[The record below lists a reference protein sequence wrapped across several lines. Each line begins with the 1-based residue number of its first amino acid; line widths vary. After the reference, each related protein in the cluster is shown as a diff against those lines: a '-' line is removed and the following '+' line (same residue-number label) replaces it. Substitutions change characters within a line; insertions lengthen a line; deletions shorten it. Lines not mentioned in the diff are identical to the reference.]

1 MAENKINKYI
11 RGIEQIDPLPIV
23 SKKIV
28 LLLADTN
35 ASTRK
40 IVDLIEN
47 DPALSVKILKVANSA
62 FYGTL
67 STVSS
72 IDHALAI
79 LGINEIRAILLSISI
94 RNFFLK
100 KYEQSIDLNHFWIHS
115 IICSQV
121 AKYLSRCFKMP
132 QNDTIFLSGLIHD
145 IGKLVFDQYFHN
157 EFIQITDYLA
167 ANKESFSKAEKAIT
181 GVTHYQVAAKLLQKW
196 KFPEKVVMNVFFHHA
211 PWHDSNG
218 GVESA
223 LIYLANILTKMTGY
237 TCHPAEKRLEV
248 SQLVNSK
255 AMKYLVQ
262 SGFDLDED
270 TIERLL
276 NQIGEFIAAESQNVL
291 NMFKDN

>member
-11 RGIEQIDPLPIV
+11 QGIEQIAPLPIV
-23 SKKIV
+23 SKKV
-28 LLLADTN
+28 MLLLADKT
-35 ASTRK
+35 APTKK

-94 RNFFLK
+94 RNFFLTNC
-100 KYEQSIDLNHFWIHS
+100 EQSIDLNRFWIHS

-121 AKYLSRCFKMP
+121 AKYLSRCFKIP
-132 QNDTIFLSGLIHD
+132 KDDTIFLSGLIHD

-157 EFIQITDYLA
+157 EFIQINNYLA
-167 ANKESFSKAEKAIT
+167 ANKESFSKAEKEIT

-196 KFPEKVVMNVFFHHA
+196 NFPEKVVMNIFFHHA
-211 PWHDSNG
+211 PWHDSNN
-218 GVESA
+218 GVDSA
-223 LIYLANILTKMTGY
+223 LIYLANIFTKMAGY
-237 TCHPAEKRLEV
+237 TCHPAEKRLGI
-248 SQLVNSK
+248 SQLAKSK

-262 SGFDLDED
+262 SGFDLDET

-276 NQIGEFIAAESQNVL
+276 SQIEEFISAESQNIL
-291 NMFKDN
+291 NMFKEN